1 MRQATSTKA
10 RTLGFRKVPER
21 EALRFFRRQAV
32 FAALLTGLAWA
43 PAAVAQSEGRTQ
55 ALAKEL
61 SDLLTTQKLDAI
73 ATRLTEDT
81 FAAALFFPGVQTL
94 VVSAKYAAPSLLV
107 EKIVNRQ
114 YRDVYMDLAAAS
126 VPESKVMY
134 EDSQCDGLR
143 RDGEGRFD
151 IVTVG
156 RRRFRID
163 QVDTESQPYLTAR
176 IEFLDDSVGEAG
188 LADYLTPRVLAAFR
202 GYLGLVGSGPPATA
216 EQLMRSRYSAF
227 AVSDEDYLLRTW
239 AAKHR
244 PASAG
249 IDAAIPQQG
258 KGELRIRFVARE
270 KGQYP
275 FECSRPCGAGHNV
288 MRGLIV
294 VE

>member
-1 MRQATSTKA
+1 MNRS
-10 RTLGFRKVPER
+10 L
-21 EALRFFRRQAV
+21 
-32 FAALLTGLAWA
+32 AALVALGLLVTA

-151 IVTVG
+151 IVTRGTGAAFILDGDHKKKKISEEEYG
-156 RRRFRID
+156 RSYSEF
-163 QVDTESQPYLTAR
+163 ESDYEKILTAL
-176 IEFLDDSVGEAG
+176 IAEA
-188 LADYLTPRVLAAFR
+188 RK
-202 GYLGLVGSGPPATA
+202 S
-216 EQLMRSRYSAF
+216 S
-227 AVSDEDYLLRTW
+227 
-239 AAKHR
+239 
-244 PASAG
+244 
-249 IDAAIPQQG
+249 
-258 KGELRIRFVARE
+258 
-270 KGQYP
+270 
-275 FECSRPCGAGHNV
+275 
-288 MRGLIV
+288 
-294 VE
+294 